1 MSKYHTS
8 KLVIANLVQAER
20 SDRYQSHKL
29 ARRSNGVHG
38 ATLCRELYFAGVS
51 INDLADRFGVTPQ
64 AIGQCVNFKTY
75 RNV

>member
-1 MSKYHTS
+1 MSKYSAS
-8 KLVIANLVQAER
+8 KLAAANLVKMER

-38 ATLCRELYFAGVS
+38 ATLCRELHAAGVS
-51 INDLADRFGVTPQ
+51 VPNLADRFGVTPQ
-64 AIGQCVNFKTY
+64 AIGQCVSFKTY